1 MTEKG
6 HVVRALTIAGSD
18 SGGGA
23 GIQADLKTMHQFGV
37 FGMSVLTALTAQ
49 NTTGVQAVHEVPV
62 SFVLEQ
68 LTSVFTDLRPDAVK
82 TGMLASSAIIRAV
95 ADFLQSQPRVPL
107 VVDPVMVA
115 KGGHRLL
122 AADATEA
129 LRQTLLP
136 LAAVVTPNVP
146 EAEVLYGERLA
157 DWAACHQAA
166 RRIAGFGSQVVVV
179 KGGHAPSDGMSATG
193 RWDLS
198 VDVVYTEEQFTYF
211 AAPRVISENT
221 HGTGCTFSAAVAAAL
236 ASGAAPLAAIAAGKA
251 FVSRAI
257 AGSVGWDVGTG
268 HGPTNHSVPVPASF
282 NPVAG
287 GFYVWDGDNWHED
300 AAASR
305 EWRRFA

>member
-1 MTEKG
+1 MQMTEKG

-179 KGGHAPSDGMSATG
+179 KGAT
-193 RWDLS
+193 RLRM
-198 VDVVYTEEQFTYF
+198 ECR
-211 AAPRVISENT
+211 PRVDGTCPWMWCTPRSSSRIS
-221 HGTGCTFSAAVAAAL
+221 
-236 ASGAAPLAAIAAGKA
+236 P
-251 FVSRAI
+251 R
-257 AGSVGWDVGTG
+257 
-268 HGPTNHSVPVPASF
+268 PA
-282 NPVAG
+282 
-287 GFYVWDGDNWHED
+287 
-300 AAASR
+300 
-305 EWRRFA
+305 